1 MAKLFQLFGEI
12 FIDNDEANKSIDKTT
27 EKAEGAGSKIGSA
40 FKSIAK
46 GAAAVGT
53 AVGTAA
59 VAIGT
64 KAVSSATD
72 AEQAM
77 RSFAAGT
84 NISSN
89 EIEKYNEVLKGVYS
103 NNYGEGYEDIA
114 ENMKLAYQQLGELDP
129 PDLQK
134 VVENGYL
141 LQDTFDM
148 DFSESIRGVSAMM
161 KQFGIDADTAY
172 NLIAQGAKN
181 GLNQN
186 GDLADQLAEY
196 SVYYSSL
203 GFTAEETMNIIANGA
218 KDGTFQIDYLNDA
231 IKEFGIRAKD
241 NSDTTKKAFAAL
253 GLDAQQLTSDFAEGG
268 EKSKNAFL
276 LVKDAL
282 ASVEDNVKR
291 NELGVA
297 LFGTKWEDLGE
308 SAIMA
313 LSATNGE
320 ISATTDSL
328 SEMADTKYGDLGSM
342 ITGLGRTVETHLIPI
357 GQKIIPFFKNL
368 IEKSLPKLTMILERI
383 NPIVVRVFD
392 NLLPPLFSLTE
403 TLLPIAIE
411 LIIVLLPLIEN
422 ITTTVLPIIIS
433 LLEMLSPFLLQIANS
448 ILPLI
453 LNLISA
459 LLPILEVLLPLLQP
473 LLDITVAIIA
483 PLVELLNLILIPIIN
498 VVTKIIEFILPVLH
512 SGLSLLAEMLSTK
525 FKIAFEAVGN
535 IFTNIK
541 NIFQNII
548 DFVKNVF
555 TGNWKGAWQNVVDIF
570 KNIWKSMENIVKT
583 PINFIITAINTMI
596 NGINKLSFEVPDWV
610 PGIGGETFGFDIP
623 NVPKLRRGL
632 EYVPHDDYPA
642 LLHKGEQVLTAS
654 ERKERIQEQ
663 KEKQKEP
670 KNEPSIVVKVDVH
683 IERFENNSPSD
694 IEDLAEELMY
704 IIEEKIRGKKKVFE

>member
-46 GAAAVGT
+46 GAAAIGT
-53 AVGTAA
+53 AAVGTASALGAGAYAMVNSTATQADTIDKLSERTSINREELQRWMHACDQSGVRSDVLETA
-59 VAIGT
+59 VKKMSSTLDDAANG
-64 KAVSSATD
+64 SATARD
-72 AEQAM
+72 SLNRLGLTLEDLEGLSTEEKFDKITNALADMEDGTERNALGADLLGKGYTEMLPLLNAGSEGINALKKEADDLGIVMSEDSVKAGVKFGDTVANIKAAAGGFMNMLGNAVMPVAQ
-77 RSFAAGT
+77 SFA
-84 NISSN
+84 
-89 EIEKYNEVLKGVYS
+89 
-103 NNYGEGYEDIA
+103 
-114 ENMKLAYQQLGELDP
+114 
-129 PDLQK
+129 
-134 VVENGYL
+134 
-141 LQDTFDM
+141 
-148 DFSESIRGVSAMM
+148 
-161 KQFGIDADTAY
+161 
-172 NLIAQGAKN
+172 NLI
-181 GLNQN
+181 
-186 GDLADQLAEY
+186 
-196 SVYYSSL
+196 
-203 GFTAEETMNIIANGA
+203 
-218 KDGTFQIDYLNDA
+218 ID
-231 IKEFGIRAKD
+231 
-241 NSDTTKKAFAAL
+241 
-253 GLDAQQLTSDFAEGG
+253 
-268 EKSKNAFL
+268 
-276 LVKDAL
+276 
-282 ASVEDNVKR
+282 
-291 NELGVA
+291 
-297 LFGTKWEDLGE
+297 
-308 SAIMA
+308 
-313 LSATNGE
+313 
-320 ISATTDSL
+320 
-328 SEMADTKYGDLGSM
+328 
-342 ITGLGRTVETHLIPI
+342 
-357 GQKIIPFFKNL
+357 
-368 IEKSLPKLTMILERI
+368 SLPKAQSFFARLAPVIQ
-383 NPIVVRVFD
+383 RVFE
-392 NLLPPLFSLTE
+392 NLLPPLFSLAEVLFPLLMSFIE
-403 TLLPIAIE
+403 TSLPILE
-411 LIIVLLPLIEN
+411 SLIVSI
-422 ITTTVLPIIIS
+422 LPIIIS
-433 LLEMLSPFLLQIANS
+433 FLEMIAPYLAEIANS

-483 PLVELLNLILIPIIN
+483 PLAELLNLILIPIIN

-555 TGNWKGAWQNVVDIF
+555 TGNWKSAWQNVVDIF

-694 IEDLAEELMY
+694 IEELVEEIMY